1 MKGPHW
7 GWYVLIG
14 VVALAPAGARLLTWP
29 GLHRQSLDPEMV
41 QAGQTL
47 FHHEWKPNDPLANGG
62 DGLGP
67 VYNATSCVA
76 CHKQGGPGGAGGL
89 EHNVTNYLAVNPI
102 RLPPRPVCADAPPQE
117 PSRLPPPLREGVVH
131 SSAVNCPADML
142 RHVHP
147 QLPEISKP
155 TLAMLVTLQGMERS
169 RLRIPD
175 GVQLSQ
181 RNTPALFGANLID
194 ALPDRVLI
202 ANERKQR
209 LKWGLA
215 SAKSDDLPVGRA
227 LRLADGRIGH
237 FGWKAQSASLSSF
250 VQAACANELG
260 LGNPGQTQPRP
271 LGKPSYQPVALDL
284 TIEQCDQI
292 TSFVASLPRPVERLP
307 DDSLSRNQV
316 SAGKQL
322 FHRIGCADCH
332 LPEVGGIEGLYSD
345 LLLHDMGQQL
355 EGGGSYNDPPPQTVP
370 DTTPGDG
377 PSPGEWRTPPLWGVA
392 DSAPYLHDGRAP
404 TLEKAIELHQGQA
417 ARSAQ
422 NFAALGNNE
431 QAWVVAFLRTL
442 RAP

>member
-29 GLHRQSLDPEMV
+29 GFHRQSLDPEMV
-41 QAGQTL
+41 KAGQTL

-67 VYNATSCVA
+67 VYNATSCVT
-76 CHKQGGPGGAGGL
+76 CHKQPGPGGAGAN
-89 EHNVTNYLAVNPI
+89 EHNVTTFTVTHTNRDGAAQP
-102 RLPPRPVCADAPPQE
+102 A
-117 PSRLPPPLREGVVH
+117 REGVVH
-131 SSAVNCPADML
+131 AEAVNCPPESL
-142 RHVHP
+142 SHVDSR
-147 QLPEISKP
+147 LPNVTRP
-155 TLAMLVTLQGMERS
+155 TLPMLVSLPGMERS
-169 RLRIPD
+169 RIHFPA
-175 GVQLSQ
+175 GVHLSQ
-181 RNTPALFGANLID
+181 RNTPALYGANLID

-202 ANERKQR
+202 ANERKER

-215 SAKSDDLPVGRA
+215 SAKSENLPVGRA
-227 LRLADGRIGH
+227 LRLPDGRIGH
-237 FGWKAQSASLSSF
+237 FGWKGQSASLSAF

-260 LGNPGQTQPRP
+260 LGNPGQAQPTP
-271 LGKPSYQPVALDL
+271 FSKPSYRSAALDL
-284 TIEQCDQI
+284 TTEQCDQI
-292 TSFVASLPRPVERLP
+292 TTFVASLPRPIERLP

-316 SAGKQL
+316 SAGQKL

-332 LPEVGGIEGLYSD
+332 TPEVGGIDGLYSD

-355 EGGGSYNDPPPQTVP
+355 EGGGSYNDPPPQKGP
-370 DTTPGDG
+370 APSPGDG

-404 TLEKAIELHQGQA
+404 TLEKAIEQHQGQA
-417 ARSAQ
+417 ATSAQ
-422 NFAALGNNE
+422 NFAALGKNE
-431 QAWVVAFLRTL
+431 QGWVIAFLRTL